1 MNIIE
6 IIEKKKNGE
15 VLTKDELKFAFYGY
29 LEDKIPDYQM
39 SSLLMAIC
47 LKGMNTEETFALTDL
62 FLHSG
67 DVLDLSSLKGPK
79 ADKHS
84 TGGVGDKTTM
94 IIGPMVASCGVM
106 VPKMS
111 GRGLGHTGGTIDKLE
126 SIPSFRTNLTE
137 EEFIAQVE
145 DIGFAVTAQTKNL
158 TPLDKKIYALRD
170 VTGTTESIPLIASSI
185 MSKKIAGGA
194 DCIVIDVKVGKGA
207 LIKTMPDAVK
217 LSQLMEAIGAFY
229 QRKVRTVITPMDT
242 PLGRCVGNR
251 LEVLEA
257 IDLLNGKGDENLH
270 NLCIQLA
277 SHMVSMAKEI
287 DYDEAK
293 KEVLESLE
301 DGRAYQKFLEFVK
314 KQGGKLESLSI
325 DARKW
330 EIHSSQDG
338 VIEAIDALQIGELAV
353 SLGAGRLNKEDVI
366 DPCAGIV
373 LNCKVGDSV
382 SKGDILATLYSN
394 KDVAIE
400 LVVIEDLFQ
409 IK

>member
-170 VTGTTESIPLIASSI
+170 VTGTTESISLIASSI

-257 IDLLNGKGDENLH
+257 IDLLNGKGDENLR

-353 SLGAGRLNKEDVI
+353 SLGAGRLNKGDVI

-400 LVVIEDLFQ
+400 MVVIEDLFQ

>member
-257 IDLLNGKGDENLH
+257 IDLLNGKGDENLR

-325 DARKW
+325 DAKKW

-353 SLGAGRLNKEDVI
+353 SLGAGRLNKGDVI

-400 LVVIEDLFQ
+400 MVVIEDLFQ

>member
-6 IIEKKKNGE
+6 IIEKKKNSE

-126 SIPSFRTNLTE
+126 SIPSFRTNLTD

-257 IDLLNGKGDENLH
+257 IDLLNGKGDENLR

-301 DGRAYQKFLEFVK
+301 DGIAYQKFLEFVK

-400 LVVIEDLFQ
+400 MVVIEDLFQ

>member
-15 VLTKDELKFAFYGY
+15 VLTNDELKFAFYGY

-137 EEFIAQVE
+137 EEFLAQVE

-257 IDLLNGKGDENLH
+257 IDLLNGKGDENLR

-325 DARKW
+325 DAKKW

-353 SLGAGRLNKEDVI
+353 SLGAGRLNKGDVI

-400 LVVIEDLFQ
+400 MVVIEDLFQ

>member
-15 VLTKDELKFAFYGY
+15 VLTNDELKFAFYGY

-137 EEFIAQVE
+137 EEFLAQVE

-257 IDLLNGKGDENLH
+257 IDLLNGKGDENLR

-277 SHMVSMAKEI
+277 SHMFSMAKEI

-314 KQGGKLESLSI
+314 KQGGKLVSLSI
-325 DARKW
+325 DAKKW

-400 LVVIEDLFQ
+400 MVVIEDLFQ

>member
-1 MNIIE
+1 MNKIE

-293 KEVLESLE
+293 KDVLESLE

-325 DARKW
+325 DAKKW

-353 SLGAGRLNKEDVI
+353 SLGAGRLNKGDVI

-400 LVVIEDLFQ
+400 MVVIEDLFQ

>member
-6 IIEKKKNGE
+6 IIEKKKNSE

-353 SLGAGRLNKEDVI
+353 SLGAGRLNKGDVI

-400 LVVIEDLFQ
+400 MVVIEDLFQ

>member
-15 VLTKDELKFAFYGY
+15 VLTNDELKFAFYGY

-257 IDLLNGKGDENLH
+257 IDLLNGKGDENLR

-353 SLGAGRLNKEDVI
+353 SLGAGRLNKGDVI

-400 LVVIEDLFQ
+400 MVVIEDLFQ

>member
-137 EEFIAQVE
+137 EEFLAQVE

-257 IDLLNGKGDENLH
+257 IDLLNGKGDENLR

-400 LVVIEDLFQ
+400 MVVIEDLFQ

>member
-137 EEFIAQVE
+137 EEFLAQVE
-145 DIGFAVTAQTKNL
+145 DIRFAVTAQTKNL

-257 IDLLNGKGDENLH
+257 IDLLNGKGDENLR

-325 DARKW
+325 DAKKW

-353 SLGAGRLNKEDVI
+353 SLGAGRLNKGDVI

-400 LVVIEDLFQ
+400 MVVIEDLFQ

>member
-6 IIEKKKNGE
+6 IIEKKKNSE

-257 IDLLNGKGDENLH
+257 IDLLNGKGDENLR

-301 DGRAYQKFLEFVK
+301 DGRAYQKFLGFVK

-353 SLGAGRLNKEDVI
+353 SLGAGRLNKGDVI

-400 LVVIEDLFQ
+400 MVVIEDLFQ

>member
-137 EEFIAQVE
+137 EEFLAQVE

-257 IDLLNGKGDENLH
+257 IDLLNGKGDENLR

>member
-137 EEFIAQVE
+137 EEFLAQVE

-257 IDLLNGKGDENLH
+257 IDLLNGKGDANLR

-353 SLGAGRLNKEDVI
+353 SLGAGRLNKGDVI

-400 LVVIEDLFQ
+400 MVVIEDLFQ

>member
-257 IDLLNGKGDENLH
+257 IDLLNGKGDENLR

-353 SLGAGRLNKEDVI
+353 SLGAGRLNKGDVI

>member
-217 LSQLMEAIGAFY
+217 LSQLMEAIGVFY

-257 IDLLNGKGDENLH
+257 IDLLNGKGDENLR

-325 DARKW
+325 DAKKW

-400 LVVIEDLFQ
+400 MVVIEDLFQ

>member
-137 EEFIAQVE
+137 EEFLAQVE

-257 IDLLNGKGDENLH
+257 IDLLNGKGDENLR

-353 SLGAGRLNKEDVI
+353 SLGAGRLNKGDVI

-400 LVVIEDLFQ
+400 MVVIEDLFQ

>member
-353 SLGAGRLNKEDVI
+353 SLGAGRLNKGDVI

>member
-6 IIEKKKNGE
+6 IIEKKKNSE

-257 IDLLNGKGDENLH
+257 IDLLNGKGDANLR

>member
-217 LSQLMEAIGAFY
+217 LSQLIEAIGAFY

-257 IDLLNGKGDENLH
+257 IDLLNGKGDENLR

-353 SLGAGRLNKEDVI
+353 SLGAGRLNKGDVI

-400 LVVIEDLFQ
+400 MVVIEDLFQ

>member
-137 EEFIAQVE
+137 EEFLAQVE

-257 IDLLNGKGDENLH
+257 IDLLNGKGDENLR

-301 DGRAYQKFLEFVK
+301 DGRAYQKFLGFVK

-353 SLGAGRLNKEDVI
+353 SLGAGRLNKGDVI

-400 LVVIEDLFQ
+400 MVVIEDLFQ

>member
-15 VLTKDELKFAFYGY
+15 VLTNDELKFAFYGY

-257 IDLLNGKGDENLH
+257 IDLLNGKGDENLR

-325 DARKW
+325 DAKKR

-353 SLGAGRLNKEDVI
+353 SLGAGRLNKGDVI

-394 KDVAIE
+394 KEVAIE
-400 LVVIEDLFQ
+400 TVVIDDLFQ

>member
-137 EEFIAQVE
+137 EEFLAQVE
-145 DIGFAVTAQTKNL
+145 DIRFAVTAQTKNL

-257 IDLLNGKGDENLH
+257 IDLLNGKGDENLR

-301 DGRAYQKFLEFVK
+301 DGRAYQKFLGFVK

-353 SLGAGRLNKEDVI
+353 SLGAGRLNKGDVI

-400 LVVIEDLFQ
+400 MVVIEDLFQ

>member
-217 LSQLMEAIGAFY
+217 LSQLMEAIGVFY

-257 IDLLNGKGDENLH
+257 IDLLNGKGDENLR

-353 SLGAGRLNKEDVI
+353 SLGAGRLNKGDVI

-400 LVVIEDLFQ
+400 MVVIEDLFQ

>member
-15 VLTKDELKFAFYGY
+15 VLTNDELKFAFYGY

-137 EEFIAQVE
+137 EEFLAQVE

-257 IDLLNGKGDENLH
+257 IDLLNGKGDENLR

-338 VIEAIDALQIGELAV
+338 VIESIDALQIGELAV
-353 SLGAGRLNKEDVI
+353 SLGAGRLNKGDVI

-400 LVVIEDLFQ
+400 MVVIEDLFQ

>member
-217 LSQLMEAIGAFY
+217 LSQLMEAIGVFY

-325 DARKW
+325 DAKKW

-353 SLGAGRLNKEDVI
+353 SLGAGRLNKGDVI

-400 LVVIEDLFQ
+400 MVVIEDLFQ

>member
-6 IIEKKKNGE
+6 IIEKKKNSE

-29 LEDKIPDYQM
+29 LEDKIPVYQM

-257 IDLLNGKGDENLH
+257 IDLLNGKGDENLR

-400 LVVIEDLFQ
+400 MVVIEDLFQ

>member
-6 IIEKKKNGE
+6 IIEKKKNSE

-257 IDLLNGKGDENLH
+257 IDLLNGKGDENLR

-301 DGRAYQKFLEFVK
+301 DGRAYQKFLGFVK

-400 LVVIEDLFQ
+400 MVVIEDLFQ

>member
-137 EEFIAQVE
+137 EEFLAQVE

-325 DARKW
+325 DAKKW

-353 SLGAGRLNKEDVI
+353 SLGAGRLNKGDVI

-400 LVVIEDLFQ
+400 MVVIEDLFQ

>member
-15 VLTKDELKFAFYGY
+15 VLTNDELKFAFYGY

-257 IDLLNGKGDENLH
+257 IDLLNGKGDENLR

-301 DGRAYQKFLEFVK
+301 DGRAYQKFLGFVK

-353 SLGAGRLNKEDVI
+353 SLGAGRLNKGDVI

-400 LVVIEDLFQ
+400 MVVIEDLFQ

>member
-217 LSQLMEAIGAFY
+217 LSQLIEAIGAFY

-257 IDLLNGKGDENLH
+257 IDLLNGKGDENLR

-400 LVVIEDLFQ
+400 MVVIEDLFQ

>member
-137 EEFIAQVE
+137 EEFLAQVE

-257 IDLLNGKGDENLH
+257 IDLLNGKGDANLR

>member
-6 IIEKKKNGE
+6 IIEKKKNSE

-257 IDLLNGKGDENLH
+257 IDLLNGKGDENLR

-301 DGRAYQKFLEFVK
+301 DGRAYQKFLGFVK

>member
-15 VLTKDELKFAFYGY
+15 VLTNDELKFAFYGY

-137 EEFIAQVE
+137 EEFLAQVE

-257 IDLLNGKGDENLH
+257 IDLLNGKGDENLR

-353 SLGAGRLNKEDVI
+353 SLGAGRLNKGDVI

-400 LVVIEDLFQ
+400 MVVIEDLFQ

>member
-257 IDLLNGKGDENLH
+257 IDLLNGKGDENLR

-400 LVVIEDLFQ
+400 MVVIEDLFQ

>member
-330 EIHSSQDG
+330 EIHSSQYG

-353 SLGAGRLNKEDVI
+353 SLGAGRLNKGDVI

-400 LVVIEDLFQ
+400 MVVIEDLFQ

>member
-257 IDLLNGKGDENLH
+257 IDLLNGKGDENLR

-353 SLGAGRLNKEDVI
+353 SLGAGRLNKGDVI

-400 LVVIEDLFQ
+400 MVVIEDLFQ

>member
-257 IDLLNGKGDENLH
+257 IDLLNGKGDANLR

>member
-257 IDLLNGKGDENLH
+257 IDLLNGKGDENLR

-353 SLGAGRLNKEDVI
+353 SLGAGRLNKGDVI

-373 LNCKVGDSV
+373 LNCKVGDCV

-400 LVVIEDLFQ
+400 MVVIEDLFQ

>member
-257 IDLLNGKGDENLH
+257 IDLLNGKGDENLR

-330 EIHSSQDG
+330 EIHSSQEG

-353 SLGAGRLNKEDVI
+353 SLGAGRLNKGDVI

-400 LVVIEDLFQ
+400 MVVIEDLFQ

>member
-257 IDLLNGKGDENLH
+257 IDLLNGKGDENLR

-301 DGRAYQKFLEFVK
+301 DGRAYQKFLGFVK

-353 SLGAGRLNKEDVI
+353 SLGAGRLNKGDVI

-400 LVVIEDLFQ
+400 MVVIEDLFQ